1 MNNEKTLKEVSATT
15 SLSCAALAQICY
27 KNGIRLYWAGG
38 TKIEDMYLFQNGL
51 TALSEHIQEPVAT
64 SEDVTPAMAEEFL
77 HRPTRNRAIK
87 AEDVNRYVD
96 IIKRKEWKT
105 NGEGISIGTDG
116 SLLDGQHRL
125 SAIVKANMPVHMTI
139 SWNCDTTAMATID
152 IGRKRSLSDI
162 QKIYSIAGA
171 KNILSVVKQVM
182 IERRGYSSEI
192 SVNIAKLTYSE
203 IVEEYFSERQSVY
216 DDIARCANTLTEG
229 IRLIPCVALGGIIGY
244 IWFTY
249 PREYIGISREFF
261 DELFDKK
268 PCTKEF
274 IRRTRNRILKD
285 GLSRRAQRMSKQSK
299 RNLIVHTWNAYL
311 QGKNI
316 SHISS
321 PLSGV
326 ADFYIPKTI
335 II

>member
-1 MNNEKTLKEVSATT
+1 MGTKKTLKEMSAGT

-38 TKIEDMYLFQNGL
+38 TETEDMYLFQNGIATL
-51 TALSEHIQEPVAT
+51 MSHIQEPVAT
-64 SEDVTPAMAEEFL
+64 SEVVTPAMAEEFL
-77 HRPTRNRAIK
+77 SRPAMNRNIK
-87 AEDVNRYVD
+87 AEDVNRYVE
-96 IIKRKEWKT
+96 IIKRDGWKT

-125 SAIVKANMPVHMTI
+125 SAIVKSNTPVAMTI

-152 IGRKRSLSDI
+152 TGRQRSLADV
-162 QKIYSIAGA
+162 QKIYGIGGA

-192 SVNIAKLTYSE
+192 SVHVAKMTYSD
-203 IVEEYFSERQSVY
+203 ILNEYQSERQSVY
-216 DDIARCANTLTEG
+216 DDVAKYANKLVGSIKLLPCAT
-229 IRLIPCVALGGIIGY
+229 LGGIIGY
-244 IWFTY
+244 IWLSY
-249 PREYIGISREFF
+249 PNEYIGISREFF
-261 DELFDKK
+261 DELFDMK

-274 IRRTRNRILKD
+274 VHRTRNRILKD
-285 GLSRRAQRMSKQSK
+285 GLSKWAQNMSKQSK
-299 RNLIVHTWNAYL
+299 RNLIVHTWNAYI

-316 SHISS
+316 SHIAS

-326 ADFYIPKTI
+326 ADFYKPKTI
-335 II
+335 I